1 MINKF
6 TKTLLVLTSL
16 APILITY
23 WFVSQVE
30 EYNASISFLENLM
43 CNYTVGLGLLLT
55 TLVLIALCY
64 FLLTKT
70 KRELEVIP
78 VSISEIKTADNESLA
93 FILVYLLPL
102 ASQVTDKINIA
113 VLIFIGVL
121 FFFTVSTSNAY
132 HFNPLLSF
140 LGYHF
145 YEVKLENG
153 VTYILISKN
162 NISDCKK
169 IKNVSQLTE
178 YMIIENF

>member
-6 TKTLLVLTSL
+6 TKILLVLTSL
-16 APILITY
+16 APILLTY
-23 WFVSQVE
+23 WFVSQVQV
-30 EYNASISFLENLM
+30 YDDSINLLENIQ
-43 CNYTVGLGLLLT
+43 CNYLVGFGLLIT
-55 TLVLIALCY
+55 TVVLALVCA
-64 FLLTKT
+64 FLLIRSK
-70 KRELEVIP
+70 KELELIP

-102 ASQVTDKINIA
+102 ANQVSDKINVA
-113 VLIFIGVL
+113 VLIFVGIL

-153 VTYILISKN
+153 VTYILLSKN

-169 IKNVSQLTE
+169 IKTVSQLTE
-178 YMIIENF
+178 YMIIEK